1 MKCNQE
7 LIMLYRMFL
16 KKGFKQ
22 GSLDSNEIAEFFAI
36 IGSIIVWQ
44 IQRQYTNQEV
54 LQLQKHLDSV
64 RIK

>member
-1 MKCNQE
+1 MQSGIDYVIPNV
-7 LIMLYRMFL
+7 L
-16 KKGFKQ
+16 KKRFKQ

-44 IQRQYTNQEV
+44 IQRQYTNKEV

>member
-1 MKCNQE
+1 
-7 LIMLYRMFL
+7 MLYRMFL

-22 GSLDSNEIAEFFAI
+22 GSLDSVEIAEFFAI

>member
-44 IQRQYTNQEV
+44 IRRQYTNQEV

>member
-16 KKGFKQ
+16 KKRFKQ